1 MSYGPQP
8 FEVANLFWDEL
19 TGGAPPSTR
28 SAARGASR
36 LSNIVFLEMGDER
49 AAITGNEEAIPPGH
63 QLAHTAG
70 CAAFP
75 TLRSS

>member
-1 MSYGPQP
+1 MVS
-8 FEVANLFWDEL
+8 
-19 TGGAPPSTR
+19 
-28 SAARGASR
+28 
-36 LSNIVFLEMGDER
+36 LEIADER
-49 AAITGNEEAIPPGH
+49 AAITGEDEAIPPGH